1 MQFQG
6 KLINQASENGKRPN
20 FGPDFGS
27 FSQNLGHNFFF
38 SKIWLSLSLGIMV
51 SYHHVQYQK
60 KSNDPIL
67 KKISDGW
74 TDGRE

>member
-1 MQFQG
+1 MA
-6 KLINQASENGKRPN
+6 KDLISGLILAHLAKIWVTI
-20 FGPDFGS
+20 F
-27 FSQNLGHNFFF
+27 FS

-60 KSNDPIL
+60 KTNDPIL

>member
-1 MQFQG
+1 MA
-6 KLINQASENGKRPN
+6 KDLISGLILAHLAKIWVTI
-20 FGPDFGS
+20 F
-27 FSQNLGHNFFF
+27 FFF

-60 KSNDPIL
+60 KTNDPIL